1 MNGTNRLLNRALV
14 LVIGLLAVALGAAA
28 VALVAVPDFMR
39 AWARTAPDVTAG
51 LTELL
56 AGTAVG
62 DTGASWVPFA
72 ALLIAVLVTAGL
84 VLFIARQGRG
94 HTERLIEADPTAD
107 GATIVDAAVAEEML
121 TAALHDRPEF
131 RAVTVSTY
139 PVHGSP
145 VLKISATVR
154 RGVSPRDAIT
164 VIETAVHGLDTVLGA
179 EVPVL
184 VRLGGGLQSRLTGRA
199 RLRPTGT
206 ARPAP
211 GPQTHPTTHNHPLEK
226 ERTP

>member
-1 MNGTNRLLNRALV
+1 MNGANRILNRALV
-14 LVIGLLAVALGAAA
+14 LVSGLLAVALGAAA

-62 DTGASWVPFA
+62 DTGRSWVPLVALLVA
-72 ALLIAVLVTAGL
+72 ALVIAGL
-84 VLFIARQGRG
+84 VVFIARQGRG
-94 HTERLIEADPTAD
+94 RTDRLIDVEPTAD
-107 GATIVDAAVAEEML
+107 GATIVDAAVAEQML
-121 TAALHDRPEF
+121 TAALQDRQEF
-131 RAVTVSTY
+131 VAVAVSTY
-139 PVHGSP
+139 PVHGTP
-145 VLKISATVR
+145 VLAVSATVR

-164 VIETAVHGLDTVLGA
+164 VVETAVHGLDAALGA

-184 VRLGGGLQSRLTGRA
+184 VRLGGGLHSRLTGRA
-199 RLRPTGT
+199 RLHPTGA

-211 GPQTHPTTHNHPLEK
+211 GPQSHPTPQNHPLEK
-226 ERTP
+226 ERTR

>member
-1 MNGTNRLLNRALV
+1 MNGTNRILNRAFV
-14 LVIGLLAVALGAAA
+14 LVVGLLAVAVGAAA

-56 AGTAVG
+56 AGTAMG
-62 DTGASWVPFA
+62 DSGRSWVP
-72 ALLIAVLVTAGL
+72 LAVLVVAAL
-84 VLFIARQGRG
+84 VIAALVVFIARQGRG
-94 HTERLIEADPTAD
+94 HTDRLIEAEATAD
-107 GATIVDAAVAEEML
+107 GATIVDPAVVEQML
-121 TAALHDRPEF
+121 TAALQDRPEF
-131 RAVTVSTY
+131 VAVTVSTS

-145 VLKISATVR
+145 VLTVSATVR

-211 GPQTHPTTHNHPLEK
+211 GPQTHPTPQNHPLEK
-226 ERTP
+226 ERTR